1 MSDGITNQIRMKGVR
16 VLNQQMYREQLPNG
30 IGVNFIP
37 ASKFKTISFGLF
49 LQQDLHEDL
58 ASRTALLPSVLERG
72 SRLYP
77 HTLTLRRELE
87 QLYGAELST
96 DIIKKG
102 ERHLIACS
110 LEMVHGQYVG
120 EKESLLK
127 KGLSILGSVV
137 GEPLVEASGFKQDY
151 VAQEKDQ
158 LSQEI
163 KGLINDKALYALEK
177 CFSIM
182 CAQERFGVFKLGTVE
197 GLETVTPS
205 ALYKYY
211 EQIFAQNPMELYI
224 VGDLEP
230 ERVFEAAR
238 EVLPYRRSP
247 REDGLPPTEIYKE
260 PGELKEKVETL
271 PVNQAKLVLGYR
283 TNISYSDPLYC
294 PLLMYNGIL
303 GGFPHSKLFMNVR
316 EKAGLAYYVYSRM
329 ERHKGVMAI
338 AAGIDS
344 ADYEK
349 ARGIIEEQ
357 VDAMAA
363 GRISELELENT
374 RRGLVNH
381 LQAVEDSP
389 YQMINF
395 HLDGAIGG
403 KNYTV
408 AELIEEIK
416 AVTPE
421 DIKAAAVKI
430 RPDTVYLLRGRQG
443 GAN

>member
-1 MSDGITNQIRMKGVR
+1 M
-16 VLNQQMYREQLPNG
+16 NQQIYSEQLPNG
-30 IGVNFIP
+30 IRVNFIP

-49 LQQDLHEDL
+49 LQQELREDL
-58 ASRTALLPSVLERG
+58 ASKTALLPSVLERG
-72 SRLYP
+72 SRRYP
-77 HTLTLRRELE
+77 DTLTLRRELE

-110 LEMVHGQYVG
+110 LEMVHEQYVG
-120 EKESLLK
+120 EKESLLS

-137 GEPLVEASGFKQDY
+137 GEPLVEEGGFKQDY
-151 VAQEKDQ
+151 VNQEKDQ
-158 LSQEI
+158 LRQEI

-177 CFSIM
+177 CFATM
-182 CAQERFGVFKLGTVE
+182 CAKERFGVFKLGTVA
-197 GLETVTPS
+197 GLETVTP
-205 ALYKYY
+205 ATLWEYY
-211 EQIFAQNPMELYI
+211 QEIFAQNPMELYV

-238 EVLPYRRSP
+238 EALQYRRRP
-247 REDGLPPTEIYKE
+247 CRDGLAPAEIYKE

-283 TNISYSDPLYC
+283 TNISYGDPLYC
-294 PLLMYNGIL
+294 PLLIYNGIL

-357 VDAMAA
+357 IDAMAA
-363 GRISELELENT
+363 GRISDLELENT

-381 LQAVEDSP
+381 LRTVEDSP

-408 AELIEEIK
+408 AELIGEIE
-416 AVTPE
+416 AVTPG
-421 DIKAAAVKI
+421 DIKAAAGKI

>member
-1 MSDGITNQIRMKGVR
+1 
-16 VLNQQMYREQLPNG
+16 LNQPIHSEQMPNG
-30 IGVNFIP
+30 IRVNFIP
-37 ASKFKTISFGLF
+37 ASKFKTVSFGLF
-49 LQQDLHEDL
+49 LHQELRDDL

-72 SRLYP
+72 SRRYP
-77 HTLTLRRELE
+77 DTLTLRRELE

-102 ERHLIACS
+102 EYHLIACS

-120 EKESLLK
+120 EKENLLS

-137 GEPLVEASGFKQDY
+137 GEPLVEESGFKQDY

-177 CFSIM
+177 CFSVM
-182 CAQERFGVFKLGTVE
+182 CAGERFGVFKLGTVE
-197 GLETVTPS
+197 GLDAITPA
-205 ALYKYY
+205 ALWEYY
-211 EQIFAQNPMELYI
+211 QEIFAQNPMELYV

-238 EVLPYRRSP
+238 EALQYRRKP
-247 REDGLPPTEIYKE
+247 RQDRLPPTEIFKE
-260 PGELKEKVETL
+260 PEELKEKVETL

-283 TNISYSDPLYC
+283 TNIGYGDPLYS

-316 EKAGLAYYVYSRM
+316 EKAGLAYYVYSRL

-344 ADYEK
+344 GDYEK

-357 VDAMAA
+357 VDAMAS

-381 LQAVEDSP
+381 LRAVEDSP

-408 AELIEEIK
+408 AELIGEIE
-416 AVTPE
+416 AVAPG
-421 DIKAAAVKI
+421 DIKAAAGKI

-443 GAN
+443 GGN

>member
-1 MSDGITNQIRMKGVR
+1 
-16 VLNQQMYREQLPNG
+16 LNQQIYSESLPNG
-30 IGVNFIP
+30 IRVNFIP

-49 LQQDLHEDL
+49 LHQELREDL
-58 ASRTALLPSVLERG
+58 ASMTALLPSVLERG
-72 SRLYP
+72 SHRYP
-77 HTLTLRRELE
+77 DTLTLRRELE
-87 QLYGAELST
+87 LLYGAELST

-102 ERHLIACS
+102 ERHLISCS

-120 EKESLLK
+120 ERESLLG
-127 KGLSILGSVV
+127 KGLSILGNVI
-137 GEPLVEASGFKQDY
+137 GEPLVEGSGFKQDY

-158 LSQEI
+158 LGKEI

-177 CFSIM
+177 CFSAM
-182 CAQERFGVFKLGTVE
+182 CAGERFGVFKLGTVE
-197 GLETVTPS
+197 GLEGINPA
-205 ALYKYY
+205 ALWDYY
-211 EQIFAQNPMELYI
+211 QELFAQNPMELYV

-238 EVLPYRRSP
+238 EMLQYRRRP
-247 REDGLPPTEIYKE
+247 RQDGLSPTEIYKE
-260 PGELKEKVETL
+260 PGQLREKAEIL

-283 TNISYSDPLYC
+283 TNISYGDPLYS

-316 EKAGLAYYVYSRM
+316 EKAGLAYYVYSRL

-338 AAGIDS
+338 AAGIDGG
-344 ADYEK
+344 DYEK

-357 VDAMAA
+357 VEAMAS
-363 GRISELELENT
+363 GQISELELENT

-381 LQAVEDSP
+381 LRSVEDSP

-403 KNYTV
+403 RDYTI
-408 AELIEEIK
+408 AELIQDME

-421 DIKAAAVKI
+421 EIIAAAGKI

-443 GAN
+443 GGN